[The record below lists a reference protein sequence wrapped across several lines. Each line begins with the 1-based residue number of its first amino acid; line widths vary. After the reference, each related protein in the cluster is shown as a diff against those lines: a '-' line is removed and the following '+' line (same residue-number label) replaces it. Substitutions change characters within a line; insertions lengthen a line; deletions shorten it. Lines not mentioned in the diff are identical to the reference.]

1 MSITES
7 EIFSQPEIWERAVAL
22 LPSVSA
28 RLPKRGARVA
38 VIGCGTSYYIAQAV
52 AALREGSGHGE
63 TDAFAASEAPVG
75 RSYDEIVAISRS
87 GTTTEVI
94 QALAAID
101 GRTRTLAVCA
111 VPGTPITAA
120 AADSITL
127 AAADEDSIVQSRFA
141 TSVLTLLRAHCGGD
155 VAVAVADARA
165 ALDSVPAIDPTEFE
179 QFVFLGTNWTVGLA
193 NEAALKFRETS
204 LSWAESY
211 AATEYRHGP
220 ISTAGAGALV
230 WLLGVDD
237 EALCADITATGAT
250 VYEGPGDPQAQ
261 LVRVHRA
268 AVALAL
274 ARGLDPDRPQHL
286 SRSVVLQ

>member
-7 EIFSQPEIWERAVAL
+7 EIFSQPEMWERAVAL

-111 VPGTPITAA
+111 VPGTPVTAA
-120 AADSITL
+120 AADAITL
-127 AAADEDSIVQSRFA
+127 AFADEDSIVQTRFA

-211 AATEYRHGP
+211 AAMEYRHGP

-230 WLLGVDD
+230 WMLGVDD